1 MHADV
6 RVGAGLLARTRAA
19 SASMPITTRAAAC
32 RARTVVRPGILS
44 ASAASAIGKSSTDRE
59 QVSVTTTPA
68 VSSLITPER
77 NSSNTFGSRLRPRAS
92 PSWVPAAVGPMLRAI
107 PTSPITDN
115 PGSP

>member
-1 MHADV
+1 MG
-6 RVGAGLLARTRAA
+6 VGAGLA
-19 SASMPITTRAAAC
+19 
-32 RARTVVRPGILS
+32 
-44 ASAASAIGKSSTDRE
+44 ASAASAMGKSSTDRE
-59 QVSVTTTPA
+59 QVSLTTTRA

-77 NSSNTFGSRLRPRAS
+77 NSSNTFGNRFKPSAS